1 MNNLIL
7 ATIISSSLLI
17 ADNGVALPE
26 YDLVKKDFI
35 NGEINNERL
44 SQIILKDPRLVPRSR
59 GGLKDDVDASSDG
72 LGVLVIGKILNG
84 SVDSIEVNNDNSI
97 IQNKL
102 KYLIEKYGDDAKL
115 AGMSTIDYVK
125 NGVQTGVMSGAEA
138 ETIKSN
144 LSRDDIVSVSM
155 SLSNNNPKISDIVTI
170 STSLVGNDNDSILAY
185 NWNTSS
191 NVNIESNN
199 GDNIV
204 ISFNSPGAYTISVVA
219 VDPDGNGN
227 KSTSSSISINSAL
240 TIKDAYDSVALK
252 NEGWVSVDGI
262 NYSWD
267 GTYWKD
273 DSNNIERYFKLMDRG
288 LKLENIIVKVD
299 RVTGIMRTSVEF
311 QDGTSKIERST
322 VSSSIFT
329 GGYDA
334 SIYWRYY
341 DCFVPVINEYPGN
354 NRTKIK
360 CRVRSSSG
368 HIIWDVDL
376 NSNFC
381 NYVTNG
387 QGNYTLIKNLE
398 YPINQR
404 LWNGVLIYDTHSY
417 PPPRNNEYFECVDL
431 TSGCINGFTENIDG
445 KCEAL
450 LPL

>member
-1 MNNLIL
+1 MKNLIL

-59 GGLKDDVDASSDG
+59 GGLKDDVDANSDG

-84 SVDSIEVNNDNSI
+84 SVDSIELKNDNSNVN
-97 IQNKL
+97 NKL
-102 KYLIEKYGDDAKL
+102 NYLIEKYGDDAKS

-170 STSLVGNDNDSILAY
+170 STSLVGNDNGSNLTY
-185 NWNTSS
+185 NWSTSP
-191 NVNIESNN
+191 NVNIESDN

-273 DSNNIERYFKLMDRG
+273 DSNNIERYSKAFSLIPNGHFTYQM
-288 LKLENIIVKVD
+288 N
-299 RVTGIMRTSVEF
+299 TSVGDSVYLSYSQF
-311 QDGTSKIERST
+311 
-322 VSSSIFT
+322 
-329 GGYDA
+329 DA
-334 SIYWRYY
+334 
-341 DCFVPVINEYPGN
+341 N
-354 NRTKIK
+354 
-360 CRVRSSSG
+360 
-368 HIIWDVDL
+368 
-376 NSNFC
+376 
-381 NYVTNG
+381 
-387 QGNYTLIKNLE
+387 GNYKNE
-398 YPINQR
+398 FFYIT
-404 LWNGVLIYDTHSY
+404 I
-417 PPPRNNEYFECVDL
+417 
-431 TSGCINGFTENIDG
+431 
-445 KCEAL
+445 
-450 LPL
+450 